1 MGAVSMLFSIPVAMR
16 HERSAE
22 GLAGD
27 EETGDF
33 GYTSLYGQ
41 LPDYDKK
48 RTESVESL
56 ATPFVSS
63 ERPWE
68 TIFSGSTL
76 NFPPLQKLCGEFF
89 ESLMEKR
96 TVVVEWVMIYTKKL
110 KRSVRPCKRCV
121 EGLLT
126 VAGYFVAKK
135 GMETKLK
142 RRLHVVFHCSNICF
156 VNGLSFSSQGVAFS
170 SSVWFSSERLF
181 YFSPRIYGTKLRQG
195 SKVLNL
201 WYTARVSSA
210 FECVDASEIL
220 ASGGDISF

>member
-76 NFPPLQKLCGEFF
+76 NFPPLLKLCGEFF

-96 TVVVEWVMIYTKKL
+96 TVVVEWVMIYTKK
-110 KRSVRPCKRCV
+110 
-121 EGLLT
+121 
-126 VAGYFVAKK
+126 
-135 GMETKLK
+135 
-142 RRLHVVFHCSNICF
+142 
-156 VNGLSFSSQGVAFS
+156 VNGRGGYELSSCLADLDGQQYLFQIRITLYNFTPRHRSEGES
-170 SSVWFSSERLF
+170 SSNPPQLDLQSKEPHASARIPVMRLQ
-181 YFSPRIYGTKLRQG
+181 T
-195 SKVLNL
+195 
-201 WYTARVSSA
+201 
-210 FECVDASEIL
+210 
-220 ASGGDISF
+220 